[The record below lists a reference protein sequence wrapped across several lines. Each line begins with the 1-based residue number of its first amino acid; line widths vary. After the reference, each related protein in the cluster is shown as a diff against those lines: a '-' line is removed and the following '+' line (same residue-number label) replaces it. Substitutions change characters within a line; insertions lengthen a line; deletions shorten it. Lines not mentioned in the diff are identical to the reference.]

1 MKKKNTPCHYCD
13 VYPSSVATL
22 DSPLLLHFTRHGEDY
37 AVYSIGCK
45 CYIVFVLELL
55 RIYFCLI

>member
-1 MKKKNTPCHYCD
+1 MKKNTPRHYCD

-22 DSPLLLHFTRHGEDY
+22 DFPLLLHFTRHGEDY

-45 CYIVFVLELL
+45 
-55 RIYFCLI
+55 